1 MSEYWSKRL
10 RGCFNQA
17 LAESAKP
24 RQVRFP
30 ADPGLIFGGSGS
42 AATMHLSG
50 TAVAGNMQTNVAAFE
65 SWALALHRWCGA
77 SVTISWD
84 DPEFAEDPRQAHTQR
99 GHYQRF
105 LYRMANFSELFSG
118 DWLTVVDHPGRLAL
132 RETASS
138 TPLYVN
144 RAGAKEKVR
153 PEHNPDFGRWSE
165 DQWECHLAH
174 AEVRWLDEQF
184 GPFDKKVQQFPV
196 GLFSEPKP
204 SEASRIFPGAK
215 SAVDIVAQTSSS
227 IWIFELKKS
236 GNLGFGAL
244 SELLFYTWVV
254 RDLAVGKFKQAGS
267 AAGSSRDFDLTVVDG
282 RQSIQSVLLAPDVHP
297 LVDTGLLAVLNS
309 ALTSTMPKV
318 EFSTFEFKPE
328 VWSQVSRL

>member
-1 MSEYWSKRL
+1 
-10 RGCFNQA
+10 
-17 LAESAKP
+17 
-24 RQVRFP
+24 
-30 ADPGLIFGGSGS
+30 
-42 AATMHLSG
+42 MHLSG
-50 TAVAGNMQTNVAAFE
+50 AAVAGNMQTNVAAFE

-84 DPEFAEDPRQAHTQR
+84 DPKFAEDPEKARTQR

-138 TPLYVN
+138 AALYVN
-144 RAGAKEKVR
+144 RAGRKEKVR
-153 PEHNPDFGRWSE
+153 REPDPDYRRWSE
-165 DQWECHLAH
+165 DQWECHLVQP
-174 AEVRWLDEQF
+174 EVRWLDERF

-204 SEASRIFPGAK
+204 SEGSRIFPGAK
-215 SAVDIVAQTSSS
+215 SAVDIIAQTSSS

-254 RDLAVGKFKQAGS
+254 RDLATGKFKQSGS
-267 AAGSSRDFDLTVVDG
+267 AAGSLRDFDLGVVDG
-282 RQSIQSVLLAPDVHP
+282 RQSIKSVLLAPDVHP
-297 LVDTGLLAVLNS
+297 LVDSELLAVLNS
-309 ALTSTMPKV
+309 ALTSSVPKV
-318 EFSTFEFKPE
+318 EFSTFEFE
-328 VWSQVSRL
+328 EATWSQVGLP